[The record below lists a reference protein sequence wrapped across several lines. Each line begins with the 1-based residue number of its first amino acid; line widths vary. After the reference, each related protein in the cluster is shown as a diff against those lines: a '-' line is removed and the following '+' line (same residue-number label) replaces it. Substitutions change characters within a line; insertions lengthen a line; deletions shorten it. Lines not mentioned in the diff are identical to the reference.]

1 MLLSLQIDNIAL
13 IEHLEAEFSKGLNIL
28 SGETGAGKSIIIDSL
43 NFVLGKRAD
52 KSLISYGKDSAK
64 VSAFFDV
71 KNCENALELLDEAGI
86 DADDGELILQRTMT
100 TDGKNVCRINGQKV
114 TLAMLKE
121 IAVALTDIY
130 GQHEATGL
138 LDDSNHIVILD
149 KYAKSG
155 LDAAKTT
162 QQKLYSEYTSLKKQ
176 IEQYGSI
183 SDVARKLDTLQFEL
197 DEIEKADI
205 KPGEEDELLA
215 ARKKFNNAQTIT
227 DSLSAAY
234 SALDS
239 DYGQGA
245 LSQIASAKSE
255 LNSVSSYDEEYSQ
268 LADRLDSVKIELKDI
283 AMTLNSLLE
292 SSEYN
297 PYEAEKCEQRLSL
310 IRSIKRKYGSDEQA
324 VLDYAEKLKEQL
336 DFYNNAEF
344 ELEKLNKQLD
354 KVSVDLKK
362 NSALIH
368 KIREEY
374 ANKLADL
381 VTRQLHELGM
391 ANAVFS
397 VNVSFD
403 EDMFSAQGGDS
414 VVFMFS
420 ANAGQPPK
428 DLSKII
434 SGGELS
440 RFMLAVKNIISDI
453 DGVQTMVFD
462 EIDTGISGH
471 IAQVVA
477 QKLYL
482 ISKNKQVLA
491 VTHLPQLAAMAD
503 NHFLISKSTENGKTR
518 TNLLHLDR
526 EDSIGEV
533 ARLIGG
539 SEYGSHAVP
548 HAKEMK
554 EYGDNF
560 KKQSNL

>member
-86 DADDGELILQRTMT
+86 DADDGELVLQRTMT

-155 LDAAKTT
+155 LDETKTT
-162 QQKLYSEYTSLKKQ
+162 QQQLYSEYTSLKKQ

-344 ELEKLNKQLD
+344 ELEKLNKQLN

-381 VTRQLHELGM
+381 VTCQLHELGM

-397 VNVSFD
+397 VNVNFD

-526 EDSIGEV
+526 EASIGEV

>member
-86 DADDGELILQRTMT
+86 DADDGELVLQRTMT

-155 LDAAKTT
+155 LDEVKTT
-162 QQKLYSEYTSLKKQ
+162 QQQLYSEYTSLKKQ

-205 KPGEEDELLA
+205 KSGEEDELLA

-324 VLDYAEKLKEQL
+324 ILDYAEKLKEQL

-374 ANKLADL
+374 ANKLADQ

-391 ANAVFS
+391 ANAVFY

-560 KKQSNL
+560 KKQFNL

>member
-86 DADDGELILQRTMT
+86 DVDDGELVLQRTMT

-155 LDAAKTT
+155 LDEVKTT
-162 QQKLYSEYTSLKKQ
+162 QQQLYSEYTSLKKQ
-176 IEQYGSI
+176 IEQYGII

-255 LNSVSSYDEEYSQ
+255 LNSVSAYDEEYSQ